1 MAQFDVHR
9 NPGRH
14 RDRIPFVVVV
24 QSSLYDA
31 YRRRVVVPLVSKS
44 SLGKVANSRFNPTF
58 RIKGVSVVL
67 HPLEIVSVAREN
79 LGDKVGSLG
88 EEGDQIIAAL
98 DELLTRCPSPG
109 GRSEFSRSRRLFDL

>member
-14 RDRIPFVVVV
+14 RDRIPFVVIV
-24 QSSLYDA
+24 QSSLYDD

-44 SLGKVANSRFNPTF
+44 SLGKITNSRFNPAF
-58 RIKGVSVVL
+58 RIKGMSVVL

-79 LGDKVGSLG
+79 LGDKVESLA

-98 DELLTRCPSPG
+98 DELLTRWH
-109 GRSEFSRSRRLFDL
+109 